1 LKNNK
6 IYISFVVKICIG
18 ITMTETMT
26 PSMSVTPG
34 LPVFPWW
41 LVLIQGII
49 TLILGIFFLT
59 YPYGTLLVLVT
70 FLGAYWFISGLIGL
84 FSLAVDKT
92 NAGWKIVFGILGVIA
107 GIAILAYPYYSALVV
122 PYIFIIF
129 VGVWGLIMGF
139 VSLFAAFKGGGWGAG
154 IIGVLLIIFG
164 CIILANPLVTTLILP
179 FVLGVFG
186 IIGGIIAIIGS
197 IYLKGHPMEVK
208 PA

>member
-1 LKNNK
+1 
-6 IYISFVVKICIG
+6 
-18 ITMTETMT
+18 MTETTT
-26 PSMSVTPG
+26 PSATATPG

-49 TLILGIFFLT
+49 TLILGIFFLV

-92 NAGWKIVFGILGVIA
+92 NAGWKILYGILGIIA
-107 GIAILAYPYYSALVV
+107 GIAILAYPFYSAFIV
-122 PYIFIIF
+122 PFIFIIF

-139 VSLFAAFKGGGWGAG
+139 TSLFAAFKGGDWGAG
-154 IIGVLLIIFG
+154 IVGVILIIFG
-164 CIILANPLVTTLILP
+164 CLILVYPVVTTVLLP
-179 FVLGVFG
+179 FILGVFG
-186 IIGGIIAIIGS
+186 IIGGIAAIIGS
-197 IYLKGHPMEVK
+197 IYLKGHPMDAK